1 MFELERFTITSREM
15 MIADENSEWLGVPR
29 ILLMENAGAN
39 IARAIY
45 NWIGTLKG
53 VNVVIFCGP
62 GNNGGDGMAAA
73 RHLASMGANTT
84 VILLSPPDKIRT
96 PEARKN
102 LEIIRAMKES
112 IKLFAA
118 DDVNKLQELRSII
131 EKAEAIVDAIFGTG
145 IRGKIKEPYRMA
157 IQIINSA
164 KAFKLSVDIP
174 SGINPDTGEVED
186 IAVKADMTI
195 TFHKIKKGMT
205 ASAEYCGEVIVAS
218 IGIPLEAE
226 LLMGPGDLQDALI
239 DLSQESK
246 PIGLISPSE
255 KIVEILD
262 KFGSKIILDE
272 PSISP
277 IVYIGEGRE
286 DLHGPRYGNNIIVS
300 EGLKEESTIAIVRDL
315 SIKMQSFNDRLRKVR
330 GLAAEHGKV
339 IYHQSY
345 VDVVSDGERV
355 KASWISRPL
364 GIIGASALRAMILFF
379 LSHDVDPFR
388 ACCAA
393 GYLAGYVEENGLEK
407 LSHELEHRKSR
418 VRS

>member
-1 MFELERFTITSREM
+1 SREM
-15 MIADENSEWLGVPR
+15 MIADENSEWLGIPR

-39 IARAIY
+39 VARAVY

-53 VNVVIFCGP
+53 VNVVVFCGP

-84 VILLSPPDKIRT
+84 VILLSPPEKIRT

-102 LEIIRAMKES
+102 LEIVRAMKES
-112 IKLFAA
+112 VKFFTA

-145 IRGKIKEPYRMA
+145 VRGKIKEPYRTA
-157 IQIINSA
+157 IQIINST

-186 IAVKADMTI
+186 IAVKADMSI
-195 TFHKIKKGMT
+195 TFHRIKKGIP

-246 PIGLISPSE
+246 PIGLISPGE
-255 KIVEILD
+255 KISEILD
-262 KFGSKIILDE
+262 KLGSKIILDK
-272 PSISP
+272 PSASP
-277 IVYIGEGRE
+277 IVYIGEGGE
-286 DLHGPRYGNNIIVS
+286 NLHEQCSGNNIIVT
-300 EGLKEESTIAIVRDL
+300 EGLGKESTIAIVRDL
-315 SIKMQSFNDRLRKVR
+315 SIEMQPFNDRLRKVR
-330 GLAAEHGKV
+330 ELAVEQGKV
-339 IYHQSY
+339 IYHQSH
-345 VDVVSDGERV
+345 VDVVSDGDRV
-355 KASWISRPL
+355 KASWVSRPL
-364 GIIGASALRAMILFF
+364 GVIGSSTLRAMTLFF

-407 LSHELEHRKSR
+407 LSPELEYRKSR
-418 VRS
+418 IRS